1 MMKKQIFI
9 AGITSGLLLIF
20 SHNAVLAAG
29 GATPPPKLEWSFH
42 GPLGTFDR
50 AQLKRGWQ
58 VFKEVCAACHS
69 IHQIYYRHLE
79 DIGFSKSEVKKIAS
93 EDEVAAG
100 PNEDGETHDG
110 GDLLV
115 RPAKPSDKV
124 MKPFP
129 NDAAARAANNGALP
143 PDLSLTTKAHAT
155 GVDYVA
161 ALLTG
166 YKDPP
171 SGYKMNE
178 GMSYNTYFAGNQ
190 IAMPAPLNAD
200 GVEYADGTKA
210 TVEQMALDVSSFLA
224 WTAEPEM
231 EERKRMG
238 IKVLLFL
245 IVLTALL
252 YALKRRIWADVH

>member
-1 MMKKQIFI
+1 MNKKTFI
-9 AGITSGLLLIF
+9 LGFAAALFLAAPHKT
-20 SHNAVLAAG
+20 VQAAG
-29 GATPPPKLEWSFH
+29 GATPPPELEWSFD
-42 GPLGTFDR
+42 GPFGAFDR

-58 VFKEVCAACHS
+58 VYKEICAACHS
-69 IHQIYYRHLE
+69 LHQIYYRHLE
-79 DIGFSKSEVKKIAS
+79 GIGFSEGEVKKIAAD
-93 EDEVAAG
+93 DEVPAG

-115 RPAKPSDKV
+115 RAAKPFDKV
-124 MKPFP
+124 KKPFP

-143 PDLSLTTKAHAT
+143 PDLSLTSKAHKT
-155 GVDYVA
+155 GVDYIA
-161 ALLTG
+161 AVLTG

-171 SGYKMNE
+171 SGFKLNE

-190 IAMPAPLNAD
+190 IAMPAPLSAEA
-200 GVEYADGTKA
+200 VEYADGTKA
-210 TVEQMALDVSSFLA
+210 TVKQMALDVSAFLA

-231 EERKRMG
+231 EERKRLG

-245 IVLTALL
+245 IVFTGLL

>member
-1 MMKKQIFI
+1 MKNQTFI
-9 AGITSGLLLIF
+9 AGVTAGILLLLF
-20 SHNAVLAAG
+20 QNTVLAAG
-29 GATPPPKLEWSFH
+29 GATPPPKLKWSFD

-50 AQLKRGWQ
+50 AQLKRGWK
-58 VFKEVCAACHS
+58 VYKEVCASCHS
-69 IHQIYYRHLE
+69 LHQIYYRNLAE
-79 DIGFSKSEVKKIAS
+79 IGFSPAEVKKIAA
-93 EDEVAAG
+93 EDEIAAG

-110 GDLLV
+110 GELLV
-115 RPAKPSDKV
+115 RPGKPSDKLK
-124 MKPFP
+124 KPFP
-129 NDAAARAANNGALP
+129 NDLAARAANNGALP

-155 GVDYVA
+155 GVDYIA
-161 ALLTG
+161 AVLIG

-171 SGYKMNE
+171 SGFKMNE

-190 IAMPAPLNAD
+190 IAMPAPLSAD

-210 TVEQMALDVSSFLA
+210 TVKQMALDVSSFLA
-224 WTAEPEM
+224 WAAEPEM

-252 YALKRRIWADVH
+252 YALKRRIWANLH